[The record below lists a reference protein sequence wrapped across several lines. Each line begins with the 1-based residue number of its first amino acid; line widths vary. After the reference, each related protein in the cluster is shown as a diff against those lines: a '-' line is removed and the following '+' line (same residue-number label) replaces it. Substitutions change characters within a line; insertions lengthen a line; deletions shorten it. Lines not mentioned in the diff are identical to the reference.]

1 MYKYFGV
8 FFLAFSL
15 TSVHAQ
21 KIKIQEFSEKI
32 DNISRPGM
40 EVVLEL
46 DKKEVEKSWIKY
58 LKNYGKPSSA
68 AGIIVVQAAEMKA
81 ISDYPCRVFSRV
93 DISHKGSRI
102 WWAIDLG
109 AQFVSKETE
118 AQYKGAEK
126 MLYEFVV
133 SAYREDV
140 NNQIKDA
147 EGALLS
153 ATKIQEK
160 EVEEGTDLQEK
171 INDNATEKKE
181 LGTKLQ
187 VNKEDYARLNREID
201 NNIAE
206 QKVALQNS
214 ENIKIAQHAK
224 EGQLQTDEEKKAL
237 TEAIKVQKEK
247 VNDGEKLARDLAKN
261 KQTRVDI
268 EAKQKKNA
276 EEIVELLKKKEQNH
290 KDQSG
295 AAVDVEKMKKALEVV
310 KDKINKIE

>member
-1 MYKYFGV
+1 
-8 FFLAFSL
+8 
-15 TSVHAQ
+15 
-21 KIKIQEFSEKI
+21 
-32 DNISRPGM
+32 
-40 EVVLEL
+40 
-46 DKKEVEKSWIKY
+46 
-58 LKNYGKPSSA
+58 
-68 AGIIVVQAAEMKA
+68 
-81 ISDYPCRVFSRV
+81 
-93 DISHKGSRI
+93 
-102 WWAIDLG
+102 
-109 AQFVSKETE
+109 
-118 AQYKGAEK
+118 
-126 MLYEFVV
+126 
-133 SAYREDV
+133 
-140 NNQIKDA
+140 
-147 EGALLS
+147 
-153 ATKIQEK
+153 
-160 EVEEGTDLQEK
+160 
-171 INDNATEKKE
+171 
-181 LGTKLQ
+181 KLQ